1 MANVNF
7 NNVSKAEEALKLASK
22 DNIAFGKLFLQDD
35 FLRSETPPFHYEIAD
50 VISNEENKQVAI
62 ILPSKF

>member
-22 DNIAFGKLFLQDD
+22 DLIAFGKLFLQDD
-35 FLRSETPPFHYEIAD
+35 FMRSETPPFHYEIAD
-50 VISNEENKQVAI
+50 TITDMENR
-62 ILPSKF
+62 P

>member
-7 NNVSKAEEALKLASK
+7 NNVSKAEEALRLASK

-35 FLRSETPPFHYEIAD
+35 KVVSFM
-50 VISNEENKQVAI
+50 
-62 ILPSKF
+62 KFSTSPDT